1 MLELFL
7 LLAVC
12 FTPTT
17 SIHCEEDIDL
27 DDVQQYSLNIFEA
40 GNIEYWRTS
49 QNNFQT
55 YGKFVGNPKK
65 SIVKAGYYTED
76 DQLIYGLAI
85 DCAKGKFHVQ
95 VTDDE
100 NKEADVVKNVYSGD
114 LAGDIQC
121 VDGAEFDIWL
131 KVHQPFMMSWI
142 YNGQA
147 LQEGTRMTPFR
158 HGTAII
164 ERERPMKVTTKY
176 GSNKAKSFKISSTG
190 AAKFT
195 RVTWGQCVSWPVSMR
210 EDCQGSRKW
219 VQARSKMAQAV
230 GGLGKFGSDMTV
242 FAPTCFLGSRYY
254 DWLQESVH
262 PDRLSQGTSYCC
274 CVDMVTGQTIDND
287 DEEQCS
293 MSMDGGAGGCGKSC
307 MMYAI
312 SSIIEK
318 VTEEQ
323 DEMDDRLRL

>member
-17 SIHCEEDIDL
+17 SIHCEEDVDL
-27 DDVQQYSLNIFEA
+27 DDVQQYSLNIFDA

-114 LAGDIQC
+114 LASDIQC

-164 ERERPMKVTTKY
+164 ERERPMEVSTKY

-195 RVTWGQCVSWPVSMR
+195 RVTWGQCVSWPASMR

-287 DEEQCS
+287 DEEHCS